1 MRLLLIGADTPVGL
15 ALQSFLLRW
24 GRHEL
29 VPLSSSACRWKSER
43 QAKKAARRASCEMII
58 DARVISALD
67 TGEEIHELD
76 IERCH
81 WLAKACQRSDIRYL
95 YLSSAR
101 VYAGT
106 QGRPYTEF
114 DQPDNQ
120 ETIGQLLCRAESV
133 VKDTCDGHLI
143 LRLGPIFSAR
153 GVNSL
158 TYVLERLGA
167 GGTLSVDNSL
177 TGSPVDSG
185 DAARVIAAIVDQVST
200 GADAWG
206 IYNYASSDPTT
217 CYEFAEALL
226 ASASQFSPFEGES
239 AQLAADEETRESL
252 NRALGC
258 SRILNT
264 FAIKQVPWRGFVT
277 DAVRQHLELHHQ
289 DQTP

>member
-1 MRLLLIGADTPVGL
+1 MRVLLIGADTSVGL
-15 ALQSFLLRW
+15 ALRSFLTRW

-43 QAKKAARRASCEMII
+43 QAKKAARRASCEIII
-58 DARVISALD
+58 DTRIVSALD
-67 TGEEIHELD
+67 SGEEIHELD

-81 WLAKACQRSDIRYL
+81 WLAKACQRSGIRYL
-95 YLSSAR
+95 YLSNAR
-101 VYAGT
+101 VYAGS

-158 TYVLERLGA
+158 THVLERLDA
-167 GGTLSVDNSL
+167 GGTLMMDNNL
-177 TGSPVDSG
+177 TSCPVDSG
-185 DAARVIAAIVDQVST
+185 DAARVIAAIIDQVST

-206 IYNYASSDPTT
+206 VYNYASSDATH

-226 ASASQFSPFEGES
+226 ASASQFSPLEGES
-239 AQLAADEETRESL
+239 IHLAVTEESRESL
-252 NRALGC
+252 NRTLEC

-277 DAVRQHLELHHQ
+277 DAVKQYFELQQQ
-289 DQTP
+289 D

>member
-1 MRLLLIGADTPVGL
+1 MRVLLIGADTPVGL

-43 QAKKAARRASCEMII
+43 QAKKAARRASCEIII
-58 DARVISALD
+58 DTRIISALD
-67 TGEEIHELD
+67 SGEEIHELD

-95 YLSSAR
+95 YLSNAR

-120 ETIGQLLCRAESV
+120 ETIGQLLCRAESL

-158 TYVLERLGA
+158 TYVLEQLGA

-177 TGSPVDSG
+177 TGCPVDSG
-185 DAARVIAAIVDQVST
+185 DAARVIAAIIDQVST

-206 IYNYASSDPTT
+206 VYNYASSDSTH

-226 ASASQFSPFEGES
+226 ASASQFSPLEGAS
-239 AQLAADEETRESL
+239 AQLTADEEPRESL
-252 NRALGC
+252 NRTLEC

-277 DAVRQHLELHHQ
+277 DAVKHYFELQHQ
-289 DQTP
+289 D